1 MAMIAHASAA
11 IFTMSPTM
19 SPTETI
25 APTPTPST
33 SPTVYLWRRDDD
45 NYQIVVPPAEQNNL
59 SGGAVFGLSFLVC
72 FILSLLIFF
81 GLYRAR
87 QNRKEHVSGSKVP
100 PPMLFENMASAAI
113 NEDMHEGTDV
123 EGIKDLK
130 DVPVEII

>member
-1 MAMIAHASAA
+1 
-11 IFTMSPTM
+11 M

-33 SPTVYLWRRDDD
+33 SPTTVYLWRRDDD
-45 NYQIVVPPAEQNNL
+45 NYQIVVTPAEEQNNL
-59 SGGAVFGLSFLVC
+59 TGGAVFGLAFLVC

-87 QNRKEHVSGSKVP
+87 QNRKDHVSGSKVP
-100 PPMLFENMASAAI
+100 PPMLFENMAPAAT
-113 NEDMHEGTDV
+113 NQDMHEGTDV